1 MVGLFSTGYGS
12 LPLYATA
19 FSVTGVTMCTAWV
32 FSSDMTQYGA
42 LRQKPWLQTQLRW
55 RSGWSQTQ
63 PA

>member
-32 FSSDMTQYGA
+32 FSSDMTSTELCVRNRGF
-42 LRQKPWLQTQLRW
+42 KP
-55 RSGWSQTQ
+55 S
-63 PA
+63 